1 MAVLFHLWKDTVHM
15 CPMFWHLTHPL
26 REDFWCLGAFGR
38 PDSNALT
45 VVPLSLSLS
54 QIKIFLHLSH
64 FLTLSLKSKVKIAVY
79 LALREQFE
87 PEIDF
92 TSFLSLSKSLSG
104 NYY

>member
-1 MAVLFHLWKDTVHM
+1 MAVPFHLWKDTVHM

-54 QIKIFLHLSH
+54 NQNISPPLSFSYSLSQIKSQN
-64 FLTLSLKSKVKIAVY
+64 SSVSCIAG
-79 LALREQFE
+79 AIRTR
-87 PEIDF
+87 D
-92 TSFLSLSKSLSG
+92 
-104 NYY
+104 